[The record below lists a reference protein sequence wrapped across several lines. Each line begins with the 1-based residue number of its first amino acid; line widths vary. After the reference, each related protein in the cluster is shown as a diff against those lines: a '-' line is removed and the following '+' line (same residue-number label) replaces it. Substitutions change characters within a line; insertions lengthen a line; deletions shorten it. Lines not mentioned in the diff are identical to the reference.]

1 MENENL
7 LSEEELMEREE
18 RCRKSIKTVGK
29 AVFMR
34 LFVSGL
40 LIWVAL
46 QTGMELWVIGMLAVV
61 LIINLSGM
69 LPLTAELRKQRRL
82 LKEIMDQYE

>member
-46 QTGMELWVIGMLAVV
+46 QTGMELWAIGMLAVV
-61 LIINLSGM
+61 LIINLSGL
-69 LPLTAELRKQRRL
+69 LPLCMELKKKHRE
-82 LKEIMDQYE
+82 LKEIIAQYP